1 MTGDILF
8 KIIIAIVIFVIILGV
23 LVSLARSLNTG
34 YRIGSGM
41 FKSSKENLSEKDE
54 VSDKE
59 YFDEDGLFK

>member
-41 FKSSKENLSEKDE
+41 FKNSKENLSEKDE

>member
-1 MTGDILF
+1 MTGEFIF
-8 KIIIAIVIFVIILGV
+8 KIIVAVVVFIIIFGILTA
-23 LVSLARSLNTG
+23 LARSLNTG

-41 FKSSKENLSEKDE
+41 FKNSENNLDEKDE